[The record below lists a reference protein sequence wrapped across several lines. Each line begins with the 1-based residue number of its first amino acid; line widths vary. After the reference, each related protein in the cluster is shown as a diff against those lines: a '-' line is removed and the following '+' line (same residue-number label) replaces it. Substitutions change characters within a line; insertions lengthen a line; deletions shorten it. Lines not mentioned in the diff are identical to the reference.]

1 MPTVH
6 ASIFGV
12 TLARVNYDIVNL
24 QTRPTGLETALVAM
38 QGDDIP
44 TGIIA
49 GTASIPKGGMLGLL
63 YDLGFACQ
71 QGFNANT
78 TLPTPNLFGFS
89 KIALIRRGGPTE
101 SEVCTFRQKLII
113 AQSDGAIA
121 ALIYNKP
128 GATSLDGATAALS
141 EADSPVGIPGL
152 MIGYDSGINLRTLL
166 QQMNTSSSPENANR
180 MRIGLWPDQRM
191 PVIWEFVL
199 IVVVVLLG
207 VSFTVSVVLHCRLY
221 ALRQRVRMDALARGT
236 DIPTEGTIHMRK
248 LTLDKA
254 ALDDFPVRIFHQG
267 SSSGSSAPMAKPNSV
282 DETKA
287 LPPLAQL
294 TSDTTEATEGT
305 SKSEKDVKAPPR
317 RSRPNSIHCSIKGES
332 DGVIYPA
339 SLDMDIELTN
349 DMCAVCLDE
358 FEEGEEIR
366 MLPCHHEFHCECID
380 PWLTRKS
387 PTCPLCKHNC
397 LPPPSEEGN
406 QDSAEGSGNTPV
418 PNDRL
423 IEFIMGPAW
432 IASRTRS
439 GHAATN
445 STSRIGSFFGSI
457 PNRLRGRS
465 ERVNP
470 STMTSAGDDP
480 LPLPPLTDTNGV
492 QIGLQES
499 PPQNEAVREPGER
512 STFEVV
518 PQQETVVNI
527 PSSSEPGNPTR

>member
-207 VSFTVSVVLHCRLY
+207 VSFTVS
-221 ALRQRVRMDALARGT
+221 
-236 DIPTEGTIHMRK
+236 
-248 LTLDKA
+248 
-254 ALDDFPVRIFHQG
+254 G

-294 TSDTTEATEGT
+294 TSDTTESTEGT

-332 DGVIYPA
+332 DGVIDPA